1 MASRRLVL
9 VLVLVFLPTLIA
21 IPGVMQPS
29 AQMEVVARDVVDRDS
44 LQAFVERAEAEVEEN
59 VSDSMG
65 VYDFADMEFRPMGE
79 WNDGPIYIFI
89 LTTEGVIHFHGASMD
104 REGTDI
110 YDEVD
115 NNGVQ
120 FTKELVDAA
129 AMGGGFVDYLFDNP
143 DVEGD
148 EEDGSPK
155 VGYAKELNFDD
166 DKFVIGSGF
175 YPATPAPFAPP
186 LAYLIL
192 TLLLSGA
199 GYLRLRHR

>member
-1 MASRRLVL
+1 MASRRLVV
-9 VLVLVFLPTLIA
+9 VLVLLFLPALMT
-21 IPGVMQPS
+21 IPGVVQPS

-44 LQAFVERAEAEVEEN
+44 LRAFVERAEAEVEEN
-59 VSDSMG
+59 VNDTDG
-65 VYDFADMEFRPMGE
+65 VYAFADMEFRPMGE

-89 LTTEGVIHFHGASMD
+89 LTTEGVIHFHGASVS

-120 FTKELVDAA
+120 FTKELVDTA

-155 VGYAKELNFDD
+155 VGYAKELNLDD
-166 DKFVIGSGF
+166 GKFVIGSGF

-199 GYLRLRHR
+199 GYLRLRQR